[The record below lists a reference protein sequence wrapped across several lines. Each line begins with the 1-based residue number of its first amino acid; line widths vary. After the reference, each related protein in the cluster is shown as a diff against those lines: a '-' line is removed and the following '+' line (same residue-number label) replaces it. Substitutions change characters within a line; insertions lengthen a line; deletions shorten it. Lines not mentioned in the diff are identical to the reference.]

1 MTVKVSYIKL
11 DGNVID
17 NYSASKKGWRHKKV
31 EWSRLKNV
39 LSNSTIQFSPYQFRN
54 GVKTANNWSNIKQD
68 MLVFDI
74 DDTMS
79 VSEAQRLFSQ
89 YKYLI
94 GTTKSHQK
102 LKKGHTNDRYRLCI
116 PAINIPTKDDVYF
129 RMLNLIVPSNDEQ
142 TNIKTGAFLGNDDA
156 IIIYNDGR
164 MFDCH
169 KAAMFAEEQ
178 LDLEEADKVLKTID
192 PDLMASCGN
201 HSLQDL
207 KENLTFEVV
216 VEVLE
221 RCGYEVVRNKFKL
234 REDENTRSATIS
246 YKTLTITD
254 YGSGYYGDIIDVL
267 VKYEEMSFKD
277 AIRFVSSSI

>member
-1 MTVKVSYIKL
+1 MVNISYIHL
-11 DGNVID
+11 SNNIID
-17 NYSASKKGWRHKKV
+17 NYTLTKKGWRNKNV

-39 LSNSTIQFSPYQFRN
+39 LSNSNVQFSPYTFRN
-54 GVKTANNWSNIKQD
+54 GVKTANNWSNDKQD

-74 DDTMS
+74 DDSMS

-102 LKKGHTNDRYRLCI
+102 LKKGVICDRYRLCI
-116 PAINIPTKDDVYF
+116 PAINIPTDADVYF

-169 KAAMFAEEQ
+169 KAALFAEEQ
-178 LDLEEADKVLKTID
+178 LNLEETEKVVID
-192 PDLMASCGN
+192 PDLMPTTN
-201 HSLQDL
+201 NFSLKNVKD
-207 KENLTFEVV
+207 NLTFEAVV
-216 VEVLE
+216 DVLE
-221 RCGYEVVRNKFKL
+221 RCGYEVIGNKFKL
-234 REDENTRSATIS
+234 REDERTQSATIS
-246 YKTLTITD
+246 HRTLTITD

-267 VKYEEMSFKD
+267 VNYQQMSFKD
-277 AIRFVSSSI
+277 AIRFVSNSI